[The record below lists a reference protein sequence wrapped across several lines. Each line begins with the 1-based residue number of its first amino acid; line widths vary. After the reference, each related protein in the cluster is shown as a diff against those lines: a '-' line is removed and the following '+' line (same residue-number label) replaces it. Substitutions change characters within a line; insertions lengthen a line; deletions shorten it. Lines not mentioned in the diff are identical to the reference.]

1 MIVDDSIL
9 RRSTLT
15 HGARS
20 QYNFSVFRDAKRVSA
35 ASRTL
40 GRPVRT
46 VLKWQVI
53 ATAALTLLAWL
64 WGGAEAALSAALG
77 GAVSVCA
84 GGMSALV
91 AAAGKKSAGGVLI
104 AALLAEG
111 VKIGLI
117 VVLLWTVLVM
127 VDDLVMPAF
136 FGSFFATIL
145 LFSMAFF
152 VREYK

>member
-1 MIVDDSIL
+1 M
-9 RRSTLT
+9 
-15 HGARS
+15 
-20 QYNFSVFRDAKRVSA
+20 
-35 ASRTL
+35 
-40 GRPVRT
+40 
-46 VLKWQVI
+46 LKWQVI

-127 VDDLVMPAF
+127 VDGLVMPAF

>member
-1 MIVDDSIL
+1 MI
-9 RRSTLT
+9 
-15 HGARS
+15 A
-20 QYNFSVFRDAKRVSA
+20 VFRG
-35 ASRTL
+35 L
-40 GRPVRT
+40 GRPIRT
-46 VLKWQVI
+46 VLKWQLIV
-53 ATAALTLLAWL
+53 TAALALLAWL
-64 WGGAEAALSAALG
+64 LGGVAAAMSAALG
-77 GAVSVCA
+77 GAVSLCA

-91 AAAGKKSAGGVLI
+91 AATGRTQAAGGVLV

-117 VVLLWTVLVM
+117 VVLLGTVLVV

>member
-1 MIVDDSIL
+1 L
-9 RRSTLT
+9 HRNTLT
-15 HGARS
+15 PDARS
-20 QYNFSVFRDAKRVSA
+20 QYNFSVFRDAGRVSA
-35 ASRTL
+35 TRGLSK
-40 GRPVRT
+40 PIRT
-46 VLKWQVI
+46 VLKWQLI
-53 ATAALTLLAWL
+53 ATAALTLVAWL
-64 WGGAEAALSAALG
+64 WGGTDAALSAALG
-77 GAVSVCA
+77 GAVSLCA
-84 GGMSALV
+84 GGMSAIV
-91 AAAGKKSAGGVLI
+91 AATGRTQSAGGVLI

>member
-1 MIVDDSIL
+1 M
-9 RRSTLT
+9 
-15 HGARS
+15 
-20 QYNFSVFRDAKRVSA
+20 
-35 ASRTL
+35 L

-53 ATAALTLLAWL
+53 ATVVLILLAWL

-91 AAAGKKSAGGVLI
+91 AAAGKTQSAGGVLI

-136 FGSFFATIL
+136 FGSFFTTIL

>member
-1 MIVDDSIL
+1 MPTFGL
-9 RRSTLT
+9 PGGTRL
-15 HGARS
+15 
-20 QYNFSVFRDAKRVSA
+20 
-35 ASRTL
+35 L
-40 GRPVRT
+40 PV
-46 VLKWQVI
+46 
-53 ATAALTLLAWL
+53 
-64 WGGAEAALSAALG
+64 
-77 GAVSVCA
+77 
-84 GGMSALV
+84 
-91 AAAGKKSAGGVLI
+91 I

-111 VKIGLI
+111 LKIGLI

>member
-1 MIVDDSIL
+1 MIANDSIL
-9 RRSTLT
+9 RRSALT

-20 QYNFSVFRDAKRVSA
+20 QYNFSAFCVLSK
-35 ASRTL
+35 
-40 GRPVRT
+40 PIRT
-46 VLKWQVI
+46 VLKWQLI
-53 ATAALTLLAWL
+53 ATAALVLIAWL
-64 WGGAEAALSAALG
+64 WGGAAAAVSAALG
-77 GAVSVCA
+77 GAVSLCA

-91 AAAGKKSAGGVLI
+91 AATGRTQSAGGVLV

-111 VKIGLI
+111 LKIGLI

>member
-1 MIVDDSIL
+1 
-9 RRSTLT
+9 
-15 HGARS
+15 
-20 QYNFSVFRDAKRVSA
+20 
-35 ASRTL
+35 
-40 GRPVRT
+40 
-46 VLKWQVI
+46 VI

>member
-1 MIVDDSIL
+1 M
-9 RRSTLT
+9 
-15 HGARS
+15 
-20 QYNFSVFRDAKRVSA
+20 
-35 ASRTL
+35 L

-46 VLKWQVI
+46 VLKWQLI
-53 ATAALTLLAWL
+53 ATATLTSLAWL

-117 VVLLWTVLVM
+117 VVLLWTVLVR

>member
-1 MIVDDSIL
+1 MIADDSIL

-15 HGARS
+15 RGARS
-20 QYNFSVFRDAKRVSA
+20 QYNFSAFRVLSK
-35 ASRTL
+35 
-40 GRPVRT
+40 PIRT
-46 VLKWQVI
+46 VLKWQLITTAVLVL
-53 ATAALTLLAWL
+53 AALL
-64 WGGAEAALSAALG
+64 WGGAQAAVSAALG
-77 GAVSVCA
+77 GAVSLCA

-91 AAAGKKSAGGVLI
+91 AAAGKTQSAGGVLI